1 MTTIIL
7 IFLTYI
13 LLAVAISL
21 SILLIYT
28 KCEINIIKTFIIQDE
43 YIEQLNKKM
52 NTVNNNVSTCQSNY
66 NLLNRNVT
74 LCQSNINVLS
84 SKIQNMPINKKP
96 TIKLNVK

>member
-52 NTVNNNVSTCQSNY
+52 NI
-66 NLLNRNVT
+66 L
-74 LCQSNINVLS
+74 
-84 SKIQNMPINKKP
+84 
-96 TIKLNVK
+96 